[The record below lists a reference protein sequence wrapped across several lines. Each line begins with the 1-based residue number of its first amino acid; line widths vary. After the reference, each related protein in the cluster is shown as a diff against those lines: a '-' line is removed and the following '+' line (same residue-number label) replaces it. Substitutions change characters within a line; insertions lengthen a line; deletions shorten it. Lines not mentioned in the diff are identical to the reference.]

1 MLFIQ
6 QHSRMVVIM
15 FGKPHAGK
23 ISEPGVIQ
31 KDLDYGNVSVLLCNK
46 HAESVSSLLISL
58 H

>member
-1 MLFIQ
+1 
-6 QHSRMVVIM
+6 MVVIM